1 MSLVPGST
9 YTLTITSIV
18 EDSMKTIES
27 WEKWPQEIIESVLKI
42 KTQVM
47 VKNKV
52 REYICERKL
61 IQIEINKMIIW
72 LVASQVGDWH

>member
-1 MSLVPGST
+1 
-9 YTLTITSIV
+9 
-18 EDSMKTIES
+18 MKTIES
-27 WEKWPQEIIESVLKI
+27 WEKWPQEIIEIVLKI
-42 KTQVM
+42 KTQAM
-47 VKNKV
+47 LKNKV